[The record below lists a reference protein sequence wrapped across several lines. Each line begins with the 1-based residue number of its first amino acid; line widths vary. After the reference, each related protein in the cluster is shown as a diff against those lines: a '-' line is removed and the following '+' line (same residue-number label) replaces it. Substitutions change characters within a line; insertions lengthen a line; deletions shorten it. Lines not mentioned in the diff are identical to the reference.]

1 MEIKLNMSHTPKSM
15 LQINIWHKLGWVV
28 EQQLEREGERVFIVI
43 YYVYRLFILRVCCS
57 VAFALAC
64 SLIDLPASVS
74 ACMCV
79 YAWLCVGA
87 AISNYI

>member
-1 MEIKLNMSHTPKSM
+1 M
-15 LQINIWHKLGWVV
+15 
-28 EQQLEREGERVFIVI
+28 FIVI

-74 ACMCV
+74 VVVCV
-79 YAWLCVGA
+79 CAYLCVGA

>member
-1 MEIKLNMSHTPKSM
+1 M
-15 LQINIWHKLGWVV
+15 
-28 EQQLEREGERVFIVI
+28 FIVI
-43 YYVYRLFILRVCCS
+43 YYVYRLFILLVCCS

-74 ACMCV
+74 VLVCVCAC
-79 YAWLCVGA
+79 LCVGA

>member
-1 MEIKLNMSHTPKSM
+1 M
-15 LQINIWHKLGWVV
+15 
-28 EQQLEREGERVFIVI
+28 FIVI

-74 ACMCV
+74 VLVCV
-79 YAWLCVGA
+79 CVCLCVGA